1 MNGLRFHASFLA
13 LVAAS
18 ACAKTP
24 EQDLTKAQAAQTKA
38 NERILEVQQA
48 GAEKVSE
55 AQDELAKS
63 RAKLERANAEAARE
77 AEQKSDQIK
86 KEIAAT
92 KVDVAAKSM
101 LVQNAADKTIREA
114 GNDTAKMRST
124 LRAWGEDELAKLDT
138 DIAAARTK
146 AGEASAEVKAD
157 FERTMREIAIKRE
170 NVRGELAAL
179 DAQAA
184 DKFAAYES
192 RLHTDI
198 DDLKQRIAHVYDGR

>member
-1 MNGLRFHASFLA
+1 MMA
-13 LVAAS
+13 LVAAT

-24 EQDLTKAQAAQTKA
+24 EQDLTEAQAAQTKA
-38 NERILEVQQA
+38 DERIREVQQA

-55 AQDELAKS
+55 AQDALAKS
-63 RAKLERANAEAARE
+63 RAALERENAEAARE

-86 KEIAAT
+86 AEIAAT
-92 KVDVAAKSM
+92 KVDVAAKSA
-101 LVQNAADKTIREA
+101 LAQNAADKTIREA
-114 GNDTAKMRST
+114 GNASAKTRST
-124 LRAWGEDELAKLDT
+124 LRAWGQDELAKLDT
-138 DIAAARTK
+138 DIAAARVK
-146 AGEASAEVKAD
+146 AGDESAEVKAG

-192 RLHTDI
+192 RLHADL
-198 DDLKQRIAHVYDGR
+198 DDLKQRVAHLHDGH